1 MSSPETRGRLVSII
15 KQHQL
20 RHGVSKLP
28 VAKLAEAAGISRQ
41 AFNRYYSDLKDYSI
55 GKASIARLLV
65 DDNAS
70 LNELIENKDER
81 ILRLERELFNA
92 RDIHKAELEAV
103 TKNHIS
109 SLMNNDIVAFE
120 ANQLTST
127 LINQGNH
134 NAYLNKRITE
144 LEVNNAK
151 LTHNIITAASSDSS
165 NTIEKSDKNFIAFG
179 LNLSAANKA
188 YACSKSFIEYE
199 KAKDEELLRIV
210 RKITKLPN
218 PETID
223 IIFFQEKYISDF
235 TIFCNRTHP
244 SKARTLIA
252 IQIPLYSQEE
262 IKLFMKSLSPIT
274 SFSIYVPYSSSEAI
288 ISAKRKFSFRD
299 IPPEEFMDADNAK
312 IPLMTWGFE
321 SIYITKVKQGD

>member
-1 MSSPETRGRLVSII
+1 MSSPQTRDRLVSII

-20 RHGVSKLP
+20 KHGVSKLP

-55 GKASIARLLV
+55 GKASIARLLI

-81 ILRLERELFNA
+81 ILRLEKELVNSRET
-92 RDIHKAELEAV
+92 HKAELEAV
-103 TKNHIS
+103 VKNHIS
-109 SLMNNDIVAFE
+109 SLMNNDIMAFE

-165 NTIEKSDKNFIAFG
+165 NIIEKSDKNFIAFG

-199 KAKDEELLRIV
+199 KAKDEELLKIV

-218 PETID
+218 PENID
-223 IIFFQEKYISDF
+223 ILFFQEKYISDF

-244 SKARTLIA
+244 SKARTLIT
-252 IQIPLYSQEE
+252 IKLPLYSQEE

-274 SFSIYVPYSSSEAI
+274 SFSIYVPYSSSDAI

-299 IPPEEFMDADNAK
+299 IPPEELMDADNAK

-321 SIYITKVKQGD
+321 SIYITRVKQGD